1 MTSTARTEGEWNP
14 LTRLGERVRALRLER
29 GWNQAQLAARSQLHE
44 NQIWLLENGKRNPSA
59 KTLFLIAAALDVRPS
74 ALFEGYTA
82 ADLKR
87 LLSLERQVKLRRK
100 V

>member
-1 MTSTARTEGEWNP
+1 MRE
-14 LTRLGERVRALRLER
+14 LRSAR

-59 KTLFLIAAALDVRPS
+59 KTLLLIAAALELRPG
-74 ALFEGYTA
+74 ALFENYTS

-87 LLSLERQVKLRRK
+87 VLSIERRVKLQRK
-100 V
+100 Q